1 LKLKFIKLNIIY
13 KLIGY
18 LAIVSVLPLLIFA
31 VSSYDVVQETILDL
45 TSEYSSQLVSNQR
58 DYLQLQL
65 QQVDNLAS
73 RIATIDE
80 IGEVAVKTDASNDM
94 KLDAY
99 DDLSTQAEIRQN
111 LNLYSS
117 LKGVASIDFYT
128 AKGHR
133 FYVGETLSEP
143 DVDMHV
149 RDAMYRTALASDG
162 SLRWLPM
169 VHCNGSVWGVS
180 YTRHQ
185 MLKNY

>member
-1 LKLKFIKLNIIY
+1 MKLKFIKLNIIY

-117 LKGVASIDFYT
+117 LKGVASIDFIPQ
-128 AKGHR
+128 KGIA
-133 FYVGETLSEP
+133 FMSVKPSVSPMLICMC
-143 DVDMHV
+143 VMQCIV
-149 RDAMYRTALASDG
+149 
-162 SLRWLPM
+162 LRWLPM
-169 VHCNGSVWGVS
+169 VHCAGFRWFTAMAQSGE
-180 YTRHQ
+180 
-185 MLKNY
+185 